1 MTTHCNVI
9 VILIIKKVSFL
20 SKTAVVVIV
29 NDIVGYAQTWEVFTL
44 KNPIEGP

>member
-1 MTTHCNVI
+1 MTTHCN
-9 VILIIKKVSFL
+9 LDYKKFSFL

-44 KNPIEGP
+44 KNPIEAP